1 MARGIRI
8 TAFAFLMLT
17 LLLTGCRTKK
27 ETGRERGENVS
38 IKSIATLPAI
48 TPDTTALQH
57 LSGNTALN
65 IAVNGKGSV
74 NIKGKLRVKRGEGI
88 QISVTPLGLIE
99 AACIEFLPQKIRFIN
114 KLQKTYTEMPYS
126 EASII
131 GLSGINYNVLE
142 AIFLNYTFLP
152 DGRLACKGL
161 KEMSIKDVGE
171 SYHLE
176 TKNKKAMQY
185 RFLINK
191 ESGHLLSC
199 NGLSST
205 GESIECLY
213 SGFEEIGNIP
223 FPNNICITFKGD
235 ATIKLNIGLSKA
247 DNNPFK
253 FSSRN
258 VNNSYLKQNIDDFIK
273 SIKQNL

>member
-1 MARGIRI
+1 
-8 TAFAFLMLT
+8 
-17 LLLTGCRTKK
+17 
-27 ETGRERGENVS
+27 
-38 IKSIATLPAI
+38 
-48 TPDTTALQH
+48 
-57 LSGNTALN
+57 
-65 IAVNGKGSV
+65 
-74 NIKGKLRVKRGEGI
+74 
-88 QISVTPLGLIE
+88 
-99 AACIEFLPQKIRFIN
+99 
-114 KLQKTYTEMPYS
+114 
-126 EASII
+126 
-131 GLSGINYNVLE
+131 
-142 AIFLNYTFLP
+142 
-152 DGRLACKGL
+152 
-161 KEMSIKDVGE
+161 
-171 SYHLE
+171 
-176 TKNKKAMQY
+176 MQY